1 MYTSTH
7 NCSAVLPFALTHVLS
22 LSRAQ
27 LEEMKQ
33 MQGGL
38 ASMLNPDAGK
48 PKAIEKPATGAEKRS
63 KKSTS

>member
-1 MYTSTH
+1 M
-7 NCSAVLPFALTHVLS
+7 S

-63 KKSTS
+63 KKATS